1 MVHYVII
8 KVSNLIIDIVC
19 DSLPDCVVFELRN
32 STALFIACYIPP
44 KNSAYYSDA
53 YFDNLLMACES
64 FVPRRD
70 VFILGDLNSRVGNAF
85 PKKGFSYIPNP
96 DSDLNQHGRKLT
108 KLLLDIRSLV
118 IVNGV
123 SIKDR
128 MMDSK
133 LTFFRG
139 RVSSQ
144 NDMVLANNVNM
155 IHSFEIKNKLPVS
168 DHCPCMLTLERR
180 LSPDM
185 SLINDCANGFQS
197 YSHYDINKRINP
209 AVNIKKLNLS
219 QLNTEL
225 MALGR
230 KVKDQ
235 FQHLERSE
243 ESVNNLCT
251 AITDGIYDVCC
262 KSRIKQH
269 PLQRTPTHEN
279 CNSKNFKA
287 ISEAK
292 YMCYIY
298 YSNNDTSRSEQYRDE
313 WLLYQAKAW
322 QAENDELAKL
332 KSKQWRHC
340 YTNDPKKLWRMIDW
354 KGEITTDKSHDD
366 IPPNVIHTYFNNI
379 FNSEKTMNDP
389 TLDGIN
395 IDEIVADCPVLDPQ
409 IDKDEL
415 DYAIKKIG
423 NGVSFDGLSSD
434 VLTFLP
440 EEIRECMLK
449 LFQNIFVG
457 PYPNEWSKQLLK
469 AVTKKGHSIKQ
480 PKLRGIGIGPIIGR
494 LYDIIINGRF
504 RSWYEPNPEQAGF
517 RKHQGCVLQIF
528 GLFLLLDW
536 AKYRGHELFIGLLDY
551 EKAFDFVNRNRLIND
566 MVAKGADKNLVRNI
580 YNMYKETSYIPQ
592 IDRNRMGEEIPTN
605 YGVTQGKNS
614 SCDIFSFY
622 TSDMPECFE
631 QQNQLVGD
639 AALLQ
644 LVNLLQL
651 ADDTVTGALTLPSL
665 SDNFKRIF
673 DYSDDKHSKVNY
685 DKTQYMPLCTNSV
698 GEEHLR
704 VREDISIAPV
714 DPSEGYP
721 WLGFHLSYADSIPE
735 LITYNV
741 EKKKFN
747 TVKFYA
753 WLQINRDTPFML
765 KMRVLYGCMFAAI
778 LYSCEAWGDVR
789 HLGEMLLAIE
799 RKALKSC
806 LGVKQS
812 TPNSILFVELNK
824 GDIMSVISHR
834 QYSFYQRF
842 LELDDDDSIAKQ
854 IWRAYTNDQSFPN
867 RPKPL
872 LDHYNSLT
880 EHHME
885 QNMISYRET
894 LLTSEKSMDIR
905 YRTLIPLTYN
915 KILYSSLTNDD
926 ARMIVTRWRLSCHK
940 LHVETGRYKTPKVE
954 RQQRV
959 CKMCGVLEDEQHA
972 LFVCDAHYGVRIK
985 FRDKINWTS
994 VSDMLNP
1001 ENEEDL
1007 ITIAAYIKAIETNMD
1022 ALMMIQ

>member
-1 MVHYVII
+1 
-8 KVSNLIIDIVC
+8 
-19 DSLPDCVVFELRN
+19 
-32 STALFIACYIPP
+32 
-44 KNSAYYSDA
+44 
-53 YFDNLLMACES
+53 
-64 FVPRRD
+64 
-70 VFILGDLNSRVGNAF
+70 
-85 PKKGFSYIPNP
+85 
-96 DSDLNQHGRKLT
+96 
-108 KLLLDIRSLV
+108 
-118 IVNGV
+118 
-123 SIKDR
+123 

-409 IDKDEL
+409 IDQDEL

-434 VLTFLP
+434 VLMFLP

-517 RKHQGCVLQIF
+517 RKHQGCVIQIF

-551 EKAFDFVNRNRLIND
+551 EKAFDFVNRNRLIDD

-673 DYSDDKHSKVNY
+673 DYSDDKYSKVNY

-972 LFVCDAHYGVRIK
+972 LFVCNAHYGVRIK